1 MTDIK
6 LTDKQKS
13 AVTSTSLNTAVIA
26 GPGSGK
32 TRVLTERICYLVSE
46 LHVPKENILALT
58 FTNKAAA
65 EMKKRV
71 VERLGKDYGN
81 MNIMTFHKLGL
92 QILRENGNLIGY
104 SNGVEIADNSTR
116 YNIVRELLNKYAIKD
131 VKLSEAVQNISFYK
145 NGVYVHDA
153 SILKIIE
160 GYNESLFKQG
170 VIDLEDLICKSV
182 QLLTDNPLIRQ
193 FYQKLFPYILIDEY
207 QDINEPQKVMI
218 DLISSK
224 TTNMFVVGDDDQ
236 CIYEWRGSTPQLLQD
251 FINEKNPY
259 IIRLE
264 DNFRSNEEIVS
275 LSGNFIKSNI
285 KRIQKKLL
293 PIKDKKETS
302 DKQKI
307 IYNRYPSAEREG
319 FGIADIILDL
329 QENKGYQS
337 GDIAILVRG
346 QKQIKAIREALLE
359 KGIECCEHTTGD
371 LGFTNFVKVLN
382 AVNSMNNKNLM
393 SAINFPNKV
402 LGTVGYRKLCETH
415 DWDNINY
422 AVNFEQMC
430 GLDEEF
436 RNKEIFV
443 NRYNLIKGLFND
455 KDRLSLQE
463 IISILTNYYQNENY
477 LINEEK
483 ITNIRLCEQVLE
495 IAKKYSQECCE
506 TSSQCTLQGF
516 IDYINY
522 VLQDESETGID
533 TEKVNIMTCHRAKG
547 LEFPVVFIPGVQVGV
562 FPNDYFVR
570 SEADL
575 EQERRLFYV
584 TMTRAIDYLYISC
597 YDNPLYIPPNNII
610 KCSFIA
616 ELGNLGK

>member
-1 MTDIK
+1 MSDIT

-116 YNIVRELLNKYAIKD
+116 YNIVRELLSKYSIKD
-131 VKLSEAVQNISFYK
+131 VKLSETVQNISFYK
-145 NGVYVHDA
+145 NGVYVNDA
-153 SILKIIE
+153 SILKIIDE
-160 GYNESLFKQG
+160 YNESLFKQG
-170 VIDLEDLICKSV
+170 VMDLEDLICKSV
-182 QLLTDNPLIRQ
+182 QLLTENPLIRQ

-207 QDINEPQKVMI
+207 QDINEPQKAMI
-218 DLISSK
+218 DLLSSE
-224 TTNMFVVGDDDQ
+224 TTNMFIVGDDDQ

-251 FINEKNPY
+251 FINEKKPY

-293 PIKDKKETS
+293 PSKEKKETS

-359 KGIECCEHTTGD
+359 KGIECYEHTTGD

-382 AVNSMNNKNLM
+382 TVNSMNNKNLM

-402 LGTVGYRKLCETH
+402 LGNVGYRKLCEAH
-415 DWDNINY
+415 NWDNINY
-422 AVNFEQMC
+422 VSNFEQMC

-455 KDRLSLQE
+455 KDRLSLPE
-463 IISILTNYYQNENY
+463 IINILMNYYQNENY
-477 LINEEK
+477 LVNEEK
-483 ITNIRLCEQVLE
+483 SANIRLCEQVLE

-562 FPNDYFVR
+562 FPNDYFVH

-597 YDNPLYIPPNNII
+597 YDNPLYIPNNTVI
-610 KCSFIA
+610 KRSFIA
-616 ELGNLGK
+616 ELGIFN